1 MMTDTIRNLLGNG
14 WLVSAWL
21 LLAILSVA
29 WLLRDFRLHNSHIH
43 SLMKAVWFMTVLY
56 SGPLGLWL
64 YYISGRKQIASNSIW
79 RKGVRSV
86 AHCYS
91 GCGAGE
97 ITGVFIAAGLLAL
110 GNTGIAI
117 VTFALAYV
125 FGYGMTLG
133 PLLQAGVPLKQALID
148 TFYADTVTIAVMEIT
163 AISLDLWLAARATMD
178 QPLFWGSLIL
188 SLTIGLL
195 AAYPVN
201 VLLVHFGVKQGM
213 GDPRDTSSHGH
224 RHAHAH

>member
-1 MMTDTIRNLLGNG
+1 MSIDHIRALLGNG
-14 WLVSAWL
+14 WLLSAWL
-21 LLAILSVA
+21 LLVLLALA
-29 WLLRDFRLHNSHIH
+29 WLLWDFRRHNSHID
-43 SLMKAVWFMTVLY
+43 SLMKAVWFLTVVY
-56 SGPLGLWL
+56 SGPIGLWL
-64 YYISGRKQIASNSIW
+64 YHVSGRRQIARDSVW

-110 GNTGIAI
+110 DNTSIAV
-117 VTFALAYV
+117 VTFTLAYI

-148 TFYADTVTIAVMEIT
+148 TFYADTLTIAVMEIT
-163 AISLDLWLAARATMD
+163 AISLDLWLSARATMD
-178 QPLFWGSLIL
+178 QPLFWGSLVL
-188 SLTIGLL
+188 SLSIGLL

-201 VLLVHFGVKQGM
+201 VLLVHFGVKGGM
-213 GDPRDTSSHGH
+213 GDPRDTSSDK
-224 RHAHAH
+224 HAHAH